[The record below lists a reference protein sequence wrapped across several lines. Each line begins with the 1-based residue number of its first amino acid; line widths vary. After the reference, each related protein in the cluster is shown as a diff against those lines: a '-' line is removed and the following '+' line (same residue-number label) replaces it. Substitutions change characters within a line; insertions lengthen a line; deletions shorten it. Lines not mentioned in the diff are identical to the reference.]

1 MDDIKTGKTKPHSI
15 TLEDRE
21 KLYITGVTD
30 VDSFNDTTVI
40 VGTQM
45 GELIIKGEDLSISSL
60 DIDNGNLMIKGL
72 IYSMVYESK
81 TAYKSEKGFFKSL
94 FK

>member
-1 MDDIKTGKTKPHSI
+1 MDDIKAAKTKPHSI
-15 TLEDRE
+15 NLEGRE
-21 KLYITGVTD
+21 KLYITGITD

-45 GELIIKGEDLSISSL
+45 GELVIKGEELSISNL
-60 DIDNGNLMIKGL
+60 DVENGDVMIKGL
-72 IYSMVYESK
+72 IHSMVYESK
-81 TAYKSEKGFFKSL
+81 AVNKSEKGFFKSL

>member
-1 MDDIKTGKTKPHSI
+1 MDDIKAARTKPHSI

-21 KLYITGVTD
+21 KLYITGITD

-45 GELIIKGEDLSISSL
+45 GELVIKGEELSISSL
-60 DIDNGNLMIKGL
+60 DVENGDVTIKGL
-72 IYSMVYESK
+72 IHSMVYESK
-81 TAYKSEKGFFKSL
+81 AANKNEKGLFKSL